1 MAKISVI
8 LIAGNASAKVS
19 QASLNPVATISIE
32 SVAVWNIK
40 VLTTISPRLPNQH
53 PGTVIVLPSRR

>member
-8 LIAGNASAKVS
+8 LIAGNDSAKVS
-19 QASLNPVATISIE
+19 QAPLNPVATISID

-40 VLTTISPRLPNQH
+40 VLNILYPFVHGVYPIF
-53 PGTVIVLPSRR
+53 PKV